1 LLAEVHARAGD
12 WASAARTFAF
22 MSAEAQQ
29 SRVAALRIAMYR
41 SHSGDVA
48 GALAWAR
55 SLASPS
61 LRAWALRG
69 LAVGI
74 FGEDDGM
81 E

>member
-12 WASAARTFAF
+12 WASAERTFAF
-22 MSAEAQQ
+22 MSPEDRQ
-29 SRVAALRIAMYR
+29 SRVAALRIAMHR
-41 SHSGDVA
+41 SQSGDVA
-48 GALAWAR
+48 GALAWVR
-55 SLASPS
+55 SLSSAP

-74 FGEDDGM
+74 VGEDDGM